1 MPNPSSRNDL
11 KEYCLRKLGQPVIEI
26 NVADEQVEDRIDDA
40 LKMYH
45 DFHYDGIEKTIIKY
59 EITEND
65 KDSGG
70 EWKRYIPLSD
80 NVMSIENVLD
90 LNTDGSS
97 DILFDAEYHLAW
109 DAVYSFNG
117 VSSRFQ
123 YYHMSQQNIT
133 HINQMISG
141 KKLLRYR
148 RHTDKLYI
156 DMDWDD
162 VSVGNF
168 IIVQAYQI
176 VDPTIY
182 SQVWGDR
189 WLRDYATELI
199 REQWGSNLIKYSGVQ
214 MPGGLTF
221 NGEKILEDA
230 RVRKK
235 ELEEELRETYE
246 EPPKF
251 YMG

>member
-1 MPNPSSRNDL
+1 M
-11 KEYCLRKLGQPVIEI
+11 RKLGQPVIEI

-45 DFHYDGIEKTIIKY
+45 DFHYDGIERTIIKY
-59 EITEND
+59 QFTQTDIDN
-65 KDSGG
+65 G
-70 EWKRYIPLSD
+70 YMPISD
-80 NVMSIENVLD
+80 NVISVENILD

-123 YYHMSQQNIT
+123 YYYMSQQNIT

-148 RHTDKLYI
+148 RHTDRLYI
-156 DMDWDD
+156 DMNWEDI
-162 VSVGNF
+162 SVGDYV
-168 IIVQAYQI
+168 IIEAYQI
-176 VDPTIY
+176 VDPTVY

-199 REQWGSNLIKYSGVQ
+199 REQWGSNLIKYEGVQ
-214 MPGGLTF
+214 MPGGVTF
-221 NGEKILEDA
+221 NGARILEDA

-235 ELEEELRETYE
+235 ELEEELRDTYE